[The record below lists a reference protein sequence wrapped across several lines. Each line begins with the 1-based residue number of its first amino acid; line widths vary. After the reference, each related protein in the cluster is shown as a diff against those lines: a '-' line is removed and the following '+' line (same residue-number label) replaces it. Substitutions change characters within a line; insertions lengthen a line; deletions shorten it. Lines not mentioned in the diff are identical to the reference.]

1 MKPIFHVVQTGNFTA
16 LESEISDEM
25 ESIKLLNAVLGGG
38 GEGKAVIDAQ
48 GKAGQGSE
56 KPDGALGLPVPCRRE
71 LD

>member
-38 GEGKAVIDAQ
+38 
-48 GKAGQGSE
+48 
-56 KPDGALGLPVPCRRE
+56 R
-71 LD
+71 

>member
-38 GEGKAVIDAQ
+38 RGEGKAVMLKVRLDR
-48 GKAGQGSE
+48 
-56 KPDGALGLPVPCRRE
+56 ALKNLME
-71 LD
+71 L